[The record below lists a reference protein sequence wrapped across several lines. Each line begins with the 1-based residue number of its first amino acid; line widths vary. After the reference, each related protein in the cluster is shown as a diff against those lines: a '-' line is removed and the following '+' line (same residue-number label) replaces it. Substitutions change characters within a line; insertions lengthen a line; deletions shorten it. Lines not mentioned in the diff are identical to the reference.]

1 MSKTIGKIV
10 TEYFALSICQAVI
23 FAWHLTLTVFTK
35 ALPLVK
41 TVNLNVWQDFECA
54 SGLWPEKIPYS
65 CVLYA
70 VIGSTVKTI

>member
-41 TVNLNVWQDFECA
+41 TVNLNV
-54 SGLWPEKIPYS
+54 
-65 CVLYA
+65 
-70 VIGSTVKTI
+70 

>member
-35 ALPLVK
+35 ALPQMFDRI
-41 TVNLNVWQDFECA
+41 LNVRLDCDQ
-54 SGLWPEKIPYS
+54 KKYRIPAY
-65 CVLYA
+65 YA
-70 VIGSTVKTI
+70 P